1 MQKLEKGKH
10 LYNQQKFEK
19 ALVVLSEFLLEYPN
33 HADGLFY
40 RGVCYRKLD
49 QFNESIADFNAILT
63 KLPDEPTLL
72 CERAISLFKNE
83 QLDLAL
89 QDLNKAVEL
98 DANNPYR
105 YTSRAFIRAYV
116 DIEGAIEDYQKAI
129 ELDPKDEI
137 AYNNLGLLQEQKGNF
152 KAAKQNFK
160 KSNKIIGYEPEKR
173 QEKQDNTTLDN
184 KTLDSKTKDEKTYHN
199 SWELIKG
206 IFTSKEVRKEY
217 FKFLKNLLKF

>member
-19 ALVVLSEFLLEYPN
+19 ALVVLSQFLLEYPN

-49 QFNESIADFNAILT
+49 QFNESITDFNAILT

-89 QDLNKAVEL
+89 QDLNKAVEM
-98 DANNPYR
+98 DSKNPYR
-105 YTSRAFIRAYV
+105 YTSRAYIRAYV

-129 ELDPKDEI
+129 ELDPQDEI

-160 KSNKIIGYEPEKR
+160 KSNKILGYKPESRFKV
-173 QEKQDNTTLDN
+173 QNVEN
-184 KTLDSKTKDEKTYHN
+184 KTIETEEKSYRN
-199 SWELIKG
+199 AWELLIG
-206 IFTSKEVRKEY
+206 IFTSKAVRAAY
-217 FKFLKNLLKF
+217 FKFIKDFFKR

>member
-19 ALVVLSEFLLEYPN
+19 AMVVLSEFLIEYPN

-49 QFNESIADFNAILT
+49 QFNESITDFNAILT

-89 QDLNKAVEL
+89 EDLNKAVEL
-98 DANNPYR
+98 DSKNPYR

-129 ELDPKDEI
+129 ELDPQDEI

-160 KSNKIIGYEPEKR
+160 KSNKILGYKPESR
-173 QEKQDNTTLDN
+173 FDIEN
-184 KTLDSKTKDEKTYHN
+184 KTIEPLEKTYH
-199 SWELIKG
+199 SAWELLMG
-206 IFTSKEVRKEY
+206 IFTSSAVRMEY
-217 FKFLKNLLKF
+217 FKFMKNFFKK

>member
-19 ALVVLSEFLLEYPN
+19 ALVVLSEFLVEYPN

-49 QFNESIADFNAILT
+49 QFNESITDFNAILT

-98 DANNPYR
+98 DSKNPYR
-105 YTSRAFIRAYV
+105 YTSRAYIRAYM
-116 DIEGAIEDYQKAI
+116 DIDGAIEDYQKAI
-129 ELDPKDEI
+129 ELDPQDEI

-160 KSNKIIGYEPEKR
+160 KSNKILGYHPEKR
-173 QEKQDNTTLDN
+173 LEKQNDKMNDNETLDF
-184 KTLDSKTKDEKTYHN
+184 LEEKTYHN
-199 SWELIKG
+199 SWELIIG
-206 IFTSKEVRKEY
+206 IFTSSAVRKEY

>member
-19 ALVVLSEFLLEYPN
+19 AMVVLSEFLVEYPN

-49 QFNESIADFNAILT
+49 QFNESINDFNAILT

-72 CERAISLFKNE
+72 CERAISLFKNG

-98 DANNPYR
+98 DAKNPYR
-105 YTSRAFIRAYV
+105 YTSRAYIRAYV
-116 DIEGAIEDYQKAI
+116 DIEGAIEDYKKAI
-129 ELDPKDEI
+129 ELDPQDEI

-152 KAAKQNFK
+152 KEAELNYK
-160 KSNKIIGYEPEKR
+160 KSNKIIGYQPEKR
-173 QEKQDNTTLDN
+173 HESKDL
-184 KTLDSKTKDEKTYHN
+184 KTEPSGNEKTYHN
-199 SWELIKG
+199 PWELLIG
-206 IFTSKEVRKEY
+206 IFTSSAVRMEY
-217 FKFLKNLLKF
+217 FKFMKNFFTK